1 MKMFDLI
8 SYHAILVQ
16 LYGISSKQT
25 LEKIDLSKLDIK
37 KYKEYMKMKFSKSF
51 LNEEEKLN
59 KVFKMLEKIEVAFIQ

>member
-8 SYHAILVQ
+8 SYHAILVY

-37 KYKEYMKMKFSKSF
+37 KY
-51 LNEEEKLN
+51 
-59 KVFKMLEKIEVAFIQ
+59 Q